1 MPSAAEKAAAFVA
14 LHQRPQAF
22 LIPNPWD
29 AGSARLLEQL
39 GFEALATSSAGHAF
53 SLGQR
58 DNTLTREQVLAH
70 CRAVCEATSIPVSAD
85 LENGFGDAPATVAE
99 TIRLA
104 AETGLAGGSIEDST
118 GRPDNPIYPLE
129 LAVERIRA
137 AVEAARALPHPF
149 TLTARCENYIVGR
162 PDLADTIRRLQAYQ
176 AAGADVLYAP
186 DISSRADI
194 VSILS
199 SIDRPLNVV
208 MGLKGLRLSLAELS
222 AVGVRRVS
230 VGSSLARAAYTA
242 LLHAGREMRSM
253 GTFDYADDAVPFGE
267 ISAMLGGPSA

>member
-14 LHQRPQAF
+14 LHRRPQAF

-29 AGSARLLEQL
+29 VGSARLLEQL

-58 DNTLTREQVLAH
+58 DNTLTRAQTLAH
-70 CRAVCEATSIPVSAD
+70 CRSVCEATSIPVSAD

-104 AETGLAGGSIEDST
+104 AEAGLAGGSIEDAT
-118 GRPDNPIYPLE
+118 GRPDDPIYPLE

-162 PDLADTIRRLQAYQ
+162 PDLRDTIRRLQAYQ
-176 AAGADVLYAP
+176 QAGADVLYAP
-186 DISSRADI
+186 D
-194 VSILS
+194 LS
-199 SIDRPLNVV
+199 SPDDIAALVRSLDRPVNVV
-208 MGLKGLRLSLAELS
+208 MGLTGLRLSVDELS
-222 AVGVRRVS
+222 AMGVRRIS

-242 LLHAGREMRSM
+242 LLQAGREMRTQ
-253 GTFDYADDAVPFGE
+253 GTFSYADGAVPFGE
-267 ISAMLGGPSA
+267 ISAMLGSPSA

>member
-14 LHQRPQAF
+14 LHRRTQAF

-29 AGSARLLEQL
+29 VGSARLLEQL

-58 DNTLTREQVLAH
+58 DNTLTRAQTLAH
-70 CRAVCEATSIPVSAD
+70 CRSVCEATSIPVSAD

-104 AETGLAGGSIEDST
+104 AEAGLAGGSIEDAT
-118 GRPDNPIYPLE
+118 GRPDDPIYPLE

-162 PDLADTIRRLQAYQ
+162 PDLRDTIRRLQAYQ
-176 AAGADVLYAP
+176 QAGADVLYAP
-186 DISSRADI
+186 DLSSRDDI
-194 VSILS
+194 AALVRSL
-199 SIDRPLNVV
+199 DRPVNVV
-208 MGLKGLRLSLAELS
+208 MGLTGLRLSVDELS
-222 AVGVRRVS
+222 AMGVRRIS

-242 LLHAGREMRSM
+242 LLQAGREMRTQ
-253 GTFDYADDAVPFGE
+253 GTFSYADSAVPFGE